1 MKKALSLILISS
13 VLVIPL
19 NNIKAT
25 VNDNTIKS
33 IVQIRCITDEGSWQ
47 GSGVIISSD
56 GYVMTNKHVVS
67 SDTTIYTGCSIGIT
81 TSESS
86 SAQFLYTADTI
97 IAATGVDLALLK
109 IKSDKK
115 DFNYTPVKLYTLPKS
130 GTDIQALGYPGMGG
144 SSITYT
150 RGYVSGVIGS
160 QEDLGNFFIKA
171 DINIDAGNSGGGAFT
186 NDNELLG
193 ITSAIL
199 QGKYNVL
206 GLIIPT
212 VLIKDFLS
220 VNSYENLINAEK
232 TTEGQVKFYDYG
244 QSETNN
250 NLNIP
255 PDGSLVRAD
264 RSLRT
269 DCPTCPPTVY
279 LIDDGYKRG
288 IGAFAEMT
296 FANCGWK
303 WEDVVVVDASII
315 ESIPTGK
322 DFSNFSLHEEDF
334 PHSYKVGECW
344 VSKDQR
350 VIRKFPNGTLLQVE
364 FKYWP
369 NFSTHTIYLLENGKK
384 RAFNS
389 REVFEALGYKFNK
402 GEQGGWE
409 SNITSVSEEEF
420 YQYVIGENITLS
432 NPPDI
437 TQNISEGAIIRAING
452 IDIYIVKYV
461 GTKKFKRLVLNPSVF
476 NNYGHLRWGDVMNV
490 SQAVLDE
497 FTTSELVRA
506 VGDDKIYRLYAQ
518 GDTGQ
523 KRMIKNNS
531 VLTRLGLDLDS
542 IYEINS
548 FDRESYIA
556 GIDLE

>member
-13 VLVIPL
+13 VLLVPL
-19 NNIKAT
+19 NNIEAT

-56 GYVMTNKHVVS
+56 GYVITNKHVVS

-81 TSESS
+81 TNESS
-86 SAQFLYTADTI
+86 PAQFSYTADTI
-97 IAATGVDLALLK
+97 VAAAGVDLALLK
-109 IKSDKK
+109 IKSSKK

-212 VLIKDFLS
+212 VTIKDFLY
-220 VNSYENLINAEK
+220 VNSYENLINTEK
-232 TTEGQVKFYDYG
+232 TTEGQIKFYDYG

-255 PDGSLVRAD
+255 LDGSLVRAD
-264 RSLRT
+264 RNLRT
-269 DCPTCPPTVY
+269 DCPSCPTTVY
-279 LIDDGYKRG
+279 LIDDGKKRG
-288 IGAFAEMT
+288 IWGEST
-296 FANCGWK
+296 FDNCGFK
-303 WEDVVVVDASII
+303 WSDVQILDANLIL
-315 ESIPTGK
+315 SIPTGAILSQ
-322 DFSNFSLHEEDF
+322 FSPGVCFIPKNERIIRQFS
-334 PHSYKVGECW
+334 
-344 VSKDQR
+344 
-350 VIRKFPNGTLLQVE
+350 NGTLIKLD
-364 FKYWP
+364 FKYWGEYD
-369 NFSTHTIYLLENGKK
+369 TDTIYLLENGKK
-384 RAFNS
+384 RPFISRAAF
-389 REVFEALGYKFNK
+389 EYLGYTFNK
-402 GEQGGWE
+402 GEEGGWE
-409 SNITSVSEEEF
+409 SNITLVTEEEF
-420 YQYVIGENITLS
+420 YQYPLGEPIS
-432 NPPDI
+432 VDI
-437 TQNISEGAIIRAING
+437 YQFIKEGALIRSTWWE
-452 IDIYIVKYV
+452 DKYDVYIVKYV
-461 GTKKFKRLVLNPSVF
+461 GSKKFKRLILSPSVF
-476 NNYGHLRWGDVMNV
+476 NNYGHLNWEDVIDV
-490 SQAVLDE
+490 DWATLDS

-506 VGDDKIYRLYAQ
+506 VGDDKIYRLYPQ
-518 GDTGQ
+518 GDSGQ

-531 VLTRLGLDLDS
+531 VLTRLGLDSDS
-542 IYEINS
+542 VYEINS
-548 FDRESYIA
+548 FDRESYIT
-556 GIDLE
+556 GNDLE

>member
-13 VLVIPL
+13 VLLVPL
-19 NNIKAT
+19 NNIEAT

-56 GYVMTNKHVVS
+56 GYVITNKHVVS

-86 SAQFLYTADTI
+86 PAQFLYTADTI
-97 IAATGVDLALLK
+97 VAAAGVDLALLK

-193 ITSAIL
+193 ITSAVL
-199 QGKYNVL
+199 PGKYNVL

-212 VLIKDFLS
+212 VTIKDFLY
-220 VNSYENLINAEK
+220 VNSYENLIIQAQSKNNS
-232 TTEGQVKFYDYG
+232 QSLQFNDYIE
-244 QSETNN
+244 SKVSTPE
-250 NLNIP
+250 IP
-255 PDGSLVRAD
+255 PDGTIIKAAYKTGTYPYIYD
-264 RSLRT
+264 Y
-269 DCPTCPPTVY
+269 Y
-279 LIDDGYKRG
+279 LIDEGRKRG
-288 IGAFAEMT
+288 IYNSGRADSFN
-296 FANCGWK
+296 NCGFK
-303 WEDVVVVDASII
+303 MSDVNI
-315 ESIPTGK
+315 
-322 DFSNFSLHEEDF
+322 
-334 PHSYKVGECW
+334 
-344 VSKDQR
+344 VSKEVFDALPNGYDISKYAKGGR
-350 VIRKFPNGTLLQVE
+350 SCYNPISEESKRNFPNGTLVQLS

-369 NFSTHTIYLLENGKK
+369 KQEANTIYLIENGKK
-384 RAFNS
+384 RPFPS
-389 REVFEALGYKFNK
+389 WEIFKSLGYDLWKWDYEGKMNYPSYHILNEAEFFQYPM
-402 GEQGGWE
+402 GEA
-409 SNITSVSEEEF
+409 IT
-420 YQYVIGENITLS
+420 NN
-432 NPPDI
+432 NPPEY
-437 TQNISEGAIIRAING
+437 NLPEGALIRAAKG

-461 GTKKFKRLVLNPSVF
+461 GTKKFKRLVLSPSVF
-476 NNYGHLRWGDVMNV
+476 NNYGHLRWEDVIEVDNPT
-490 SQAVLDE
+490 LDS

-506 VGDDKIYRLYAQ
+506 VGDDKIYRLYPQ
-518 GDTGQ
+518 GDSGQ

-531 VLTRLGLDLDS
+531 VLARLGLDSDS
-542 IYEINS
+542 IYEING
-548 FDRESYIA
+548 FDRESYITGA
-556 GIDLE
+556 TLE